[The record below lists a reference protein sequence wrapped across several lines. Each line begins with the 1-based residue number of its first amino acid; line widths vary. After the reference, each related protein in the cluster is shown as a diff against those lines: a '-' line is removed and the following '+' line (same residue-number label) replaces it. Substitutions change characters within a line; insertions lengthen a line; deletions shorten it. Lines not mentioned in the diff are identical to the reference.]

1 MYVLFGENSV
11 NQPLRFLK
19 YKPLLLKI
27 VTVTIMLIMALA
39 ACNTQ
44 PANTPTPTPSITPTP
59 SSTST
64 PTPAPLGSNQNPL
77 RIAFLQETESNRR
90 NEISRNEIRD
100 NLRELTGYEFEIVV
114 FDKATDLVNAF
125 KEQKIHLGWLQPLSY
140 IHSQNQGWVKIGLLT
155 NHFGTFYYGTQ
166 FLANVESGYISYFD
180 PLSNLSTSDAQTA
193 LAQLSGSRPCW
204 VEPGSISGYILPFG
218 ILEQLGIRTQNG
230 VFAQTHPAVVRSLY
244 IKGICDFGVTF
255 SISGDPRTSSQVI
268 SDLTDAPQR
277 VIIIWQTNPDIPN
290 LNLSYSTAVSESMIM
305 EINAAFL
312 ELVKTSD
319 GKRRLTQA
327 LNDYDVQDLQV
338 VDDSVYDPLRSAV
351 RWAGVDLAEWIGR

>member
-1 MYVLFGENSV
+1 M
-11 NQPLRFLK
+11 NQPLRYRK
-19 YKPLLLKI
+19 YKPVFFKLLS
-27 VTVTIMLIMALA
+27 LIFMVVLA

-44 PANTPTPTPSITPTP
+44 PANTPTPTSAITPQP
-59 SSTST
+59 AHTST
-64 PTPAPLGSNQNPL
+64 PTPAPLGSTQNPL
-77 RIAFLQETESNRR
+77 RLAFLQETEGNRR
-90 NEISRNEIRD
+90 IEISRSEIRD
-100 NLRELTGYEFEIVV
+100 YLRERTGYEFEIVV
-114 FDKATDLVNAF
+114 LNKATDLVNAF
-125 KEQKIHLGWLQPLSY
+125 KEQKIHLGWLQPLTY
-140 IHSQNQGWVKIGLLT
+140 IHAHDRGWVNIGLLT

-180 PLSNLSTSDAQTA
+180 PLANLSTADAQTA
-193 LAQLSGSRPCW
+193 LAQLNGSRPCW
-204 VEPGSISGYILPFG
+204 VEPGSISGYILPYG
-218 ILEQLGIRTQNG
+218 ILAQLGIQTLEG

-244 IKGICDFGVTF
+244 IKGVCDFGVTF

-268 SDLTDAPQR
+268 NDLTDAPQR

-290 LNLSYSTAVSESMIM
+290 LNLSYSNAVSESMIKQ
-305 EINAAFL
+305 INSAFL

-351 RWAGVDLAEWIGR
+351 RWSGVDVTDWIGR